1 MIRNKNEVDSAVG
14 YLRVQ
19 GAGCSPWSV
28 LIAVPGHTGH
38 SSPVNIYYGREWQ
51 HQSLRPAQPGPAWRP
66 SPNPRPLIK
75 AAARRAGH
83 CAGPR
88 QHQVTTTLQYHI
100 THWLHYPEL
109 VSLIWT
115 AISAMTC
122 AAKIM
127 KERMHFIGA
136 EFQTWNFTAEL
147 LVKSRINTAVNTDPW
162 NIEH

>member
-1 MIRNKNEVDSAVG
+1 MIRNKNEVDSEVG

-28 LIAVPGHTGH
+28 LIGVPGHTGH
-38 SSPVNIYYGREWQ
+38 SSPVNIYYCREWQ

-100 THWLHYPEL
+100 THWHHYPEL
-109 VSLIWT
+109 VSHLD
-115 AISAMTC
+115 C
-122 AAKIM
+122 NQCNDLCCKDH
-127 KERMHFIGA
+127 ERENAFYWRRIP
-136 EFQTWNFTAEL
+136 NVEL
-147 LVKSRINTAVNTDPW
+147 YCWASCQVKN
-162 NIEH
+162 